1 MKTPAAQTK
10 NAEKQG
16 FPPKQARL
24 NYATLPGAPL
34 RENRGRTRALT
45 MLLDTSPPA
54 AFSLD
59 APPEEADERAS
70 EAAHVAALERQVG
83 ELRAADTRHSALFL
97 QEQKRARHLSLI
109 NEVQKCAL
117 ATRDNAAFVSQVTR
131 AIGSHFSDCD
141 VTFTLLARAWNG
153 LLDSPGPHPA
163 LENGDEMIAVAGAGE
178 HGLGAPPHSHRSSD
192 EFHAQPAH
200 PDARSV
206 VVTSI
211 SLDGE
216 AAGALVVQ
224 TRDVGALDGRDE
236 VALLTSAAIITG
248 HLQNT
253 RLERSMSE
261 VGDFNQSLLNSM
273 LHSLLVVDRNGVIRF
288 VNQRLLDTFGASKHD
303 FQRQPIERVFGEG
316 PARHHDLRGALE
328 SVLEDGEGREIPEVH
343 VWALEGAQIFDV
355 RLFRVFFRGQ
365 PEVALLLINLTKRWR
380 QTYQLQMMHEIGR
393 RFQEAVSLDVDKVLS
408 TVLTCITA
416 GSALGFNRAFVFLF
430 DPSTSHLRGRMA
442 LGPFSPEE
450 AGHIWND
457 ISQREVS
464 LEEMLREDGS
474 PQRIETPL
482 QHQTRGLALSPDSPC
497 MALLRHALDEKRA
510 LLSKGNGWFLCPPD
524 ASPEHF
530 NEANSIAVLLCAPEM
545 AIAPLVAKDELVGVV
560 FADNLYSGAAIEDD
574 DIQMLDTLA
583 QQACLAIDN
592 AQTYETLGRAQK
604 ELVFSERLVAVGEM
618 AARVSHEIRNP
629 LATIGGFAR
638 SVLKK
643 PDDIEGVKRKTGVIV
658 SEVARLEELLTD
670 LLDMARPRPLQMR
683 PESLNEIA
691 DHALLLA
698 EADLRAA
705 RATAERDYDPHLPLV
720 PADRSR
726 LLQALLNTIRNGAQA
741 MPDGGIIRVSTRFL
755 PSHGHT
761 PDMAQISVADAGVG
775 ISDRALKQVF
785 DPFFSTKV
793 SGSGLGLAVTKR
805 IIADHGGQI
814 DVESQE
820 GRGTTFLFSLPLVTP
835 TEKTS
840 APQAAPPQIE
850 ETPPQAQG
858 E

>member
-1 MKTPAAQTK
+1 MGEDNRRTCA
-10 NAEKQG
+10 
-16 FPPKQARL
+16 
-24 NYATLPGAPL
+24 LP
-34 RENRGRTRALT
+34 
-45 MLLDTSPPA
+45 MLLDSSPLATFSSHTSPEEA
-54 AFSLD
+54 D
-59 APPEEADERAS
+59 ASPEEADERAS
-70 EAAHVAALERQVG
+70 EAARFAALERQVQ
-83 ELRAADTRHSALFL
+83 ELSAADARHSALFL

-117 ATRDNAAFVSQVTR
+117 ATRDNEAFVSQVTR

-141 VTFTLLARAWNG
+141 VTFYLGARAWNG
-153 LLDSPGPHPA
+153 LSDAPTAHPA
-163 LENGDEMIAVAGAGE
+163 PENGDELIALALAGE
-178 HGLGAPPHSHRSSD
+178 HGLGPMARARRSPD
-192 EFHAQPAH
+192 DFHAQPAH

-224 TRDVGALDGRDE
+224 TQDVGALDGRDE
-236 VALLTSAAIITG
+236 VALLTSSAIITG
-248 HLQNT
+248 HLQNA
-253 RLERSMSE
+253 RLERTMSE

-288 VNQRLLDTFGASKHD
+288 VNQRLLDTFGAAKYD
-303 FQRQPIERVFGEG
+303 FQRQPLESVFGEA
-316 PARHHDLRGALE
+316 PARHHDLRGAMN
-328 SVLEDGEGREIPEVH
+328 SVLESGEGREVPEVH
-343 VWALEGAQIFDV
+343 VWAPEGTQIFDV

-430 DPSTSHLRGRMA
+430 DPSTSRLCGRMA
-442 LGPFSPEE
+442 LGPSSPEE

-474 PQRIETPL
+474 SERIETPL
-482 QHQTRGLALSPDSPC
+482 QRRTRGLALSPDNAC
-497 MALLRHALDEKRA
+497 LALLRHALEEKRA
-510 LLSKGNGWFLCPPD
+510 LLANRNDWFDCPPD
-524 ASPEHF
+524 ASPEHL
-530 NEANSIAVLLCAPEM
+530 NEAWAFGDLLSAPEIAV
-545 AIAPLVAKDELVGVV
+545 APLVTKDEIIGVV
-560 FADNLYSGAAIEDD
+560 FADNLYSGSPIEDD
-574 DIQMLDTLA
+574 DLQMLDTLA

-592 AQTYETLGRAQK
+592 AQTYETLGQAQQ

-638 SVLKK
+638 NVLRK

-670 LLDMARPRPLQMR
+670 LLDMARPRPLQLR

-705 RATAERDYDPHLPLV
+705 RATIERDYDPHLPPV

-741 MPDGGIIRVSTRFL
+741 MPDGGAIRLSTRFL
-755 PSHGHT
+755 PSYGHT
-761 PDMAQISVADAGVG
+761 PDMAQISIADSGIG

-820 GRGTTFLFSLPLVTP
+820 GRGTTFLFSLPLL
-835 TEKTS
+835 
-840 APQAAPPQIE
+840 APEGKPAKPDASPPQRE
-850 ETPPQAQG
+850 G
-858 E
+858 ENP

>member
-1 MKTPAAQTK
+1 
-10 NAEKQG
+10 
-16 FPPKQARL
+16 
-24 NYATLPGAPL
+24 
-34 RENRGRTRALT
+34 
-45 MLLDTSPPA
+45 MLLDMPSLPG
-54 AFSLD
+54 FSLD
-59 APPEEADERAS
+59 APPEDADERAS
-70 EAAHVAALERQVG
+70 EAARVRELERQLD
-83 ELRAADTRHSALFL
+83 ELRAADSRHSALFL

-117 ATRDNAAFVSQVTR
+117 ATRDNEAFVSQVTR

-141 VTFTLLARAWNG
+141 VTFTLAVRAWNS
-153 LLDSPGPHPA
+153 LLDDPGARLSP
-163 LENGDEMIAVAGAGE
+163 EYGDEMIAVAVSGE
-178 HGLGAPPHSHRSSD
+178 HGLGPMPLSRRASD
-192 EFHAQPAH
+192 DFHDQPAH

-206 VVTSI
+206 VVTSV

-216 AAGALVVQ
+216 PSGALVVQ
-224 TRDVGALDGRDE
+224 TRDVGALDARDE
-236 VALLTSAAIITG
+236 VALLTSSAIITG

-273 LHSLLVVDRNGVIRF
+273 LHSLLVVDRGGVIRF
-288 VNQRLLDTFGASKHD
+288 VNQRLLDTFSVSKHD
-303 FQRQPIERVFGEG
+303 VQRQPLERVFGEG
-316 PARHHDLRGALE
+316 PARHHALRGALE
-328 SVLEDGEGREIPEVH
+328 SVLESGEGREVPEVH
-343 VWALEGAQIFDV
+343 VWAPEGTQIFDV

-430 DPSTSHLRGRMA
+430 DPSTSRLCGRMA
-442 LGPFSPEE
+442 LGPSSPEE

-474 PQRIETPL
+474 PQRIEKPL
-482 QHQTRGLALSPDSPC
+482 QHQTRGLALSPDNAC
-497 MALLRHALDEKRA
+497 LTLLRRALDEKRA
-510 LLSKGNGWFLCPPD
+510 LLAERDAWFQCPAD
-524 ASPEHF
+524 ASPEHL
-530 NEANSIAVLLCAPEM
+530 NEANAFAALLCAPEM
-545 AIAPLVAKDELVGVV
+545 AIAPLVSKDEIVGVV
-560 FADNLYSGAAIEDD
+560 FADNLYSGSPIEDD

-638 SVLKK
+638 NILKK
-643 PDDIEGVKRKTGVIV
+643 PDDIQGVKRKTGVIV

-670 LLDMARPRPLQMR
+670 LLDMARPRPLQLR

-705 RATAERDYDPHLPLV
+705 GATIERDYDPHLPLV

-741 MPDGGIIRVSTRFL
+741 MPDGGPIRVSTRL
-755 PSHGHT
+755 VPSQGQS
-761 PDMAQISVADAGVG
+761 PDMAQISVADSGVG
-775 ISDRALKQVF
+775 ISNRALKQVF

-820 GRGTTFLFSLPLVTP
+820 GRGTTFVFCLPLVTP
-835 TEKTS
+835 TENRLS
-840 APQAAPPQIE
+840 SEEAPAPSNG
-850 ETPPQAQG
+850 A
-858 E
+858 

>member
-1 MKTPAAQTK
+1 
-10 NAEKQG
+10 
-16 FPPKQARL
+16 
-24 NYATLPGAPL
+24 
-34 RENRGRTRALT
+34 

-54 AFSLD
+54 GFSLD
-59 APPEEADERAS
+59 TPPEDAGEGAS
-70 EAAHVAALERQVG
+70 EAARVRELERQLN
-83 ELRAADTRHSALFL
+83 ELRAADSRHSALFL

-117 ATRDNAAFVSQVTR
+117 ATRDNEAFVSQVTR

-141 VTFTLLARAWNG
+141 VTFSLSARAWNG
-153 LLDSPGPHPA
+153 LLNRPGALPSP
-163 LENGDEMIAVAGAGE
+163 ENGDEMIAVAVAGE
-178 HGLGAPPHSHRSSD
+178 HGLGAVRLARRAPDDSRS
-192 EFHAQPAH
+192 QPAH

-216 AAGALVVQ
+216 PSGALVVQ

-236 VALLTSAAIITG
+236 VALLTSSAIITG

-288 VNQRLLDTFGASKHD
+288 VNQRLLDTFGASKYD
-303 FQRQPIERVFGEG
+303 IQRQPLERVFGEA

-328 SVLEDGEGREIPEVH
+328 SVLESGEGKEVPEVH
-343 VWALEGAQIFDV
+343 VWAPEGTQIFDV

-430 DPSTSHLRGRMA
+430 DPSNARLCGRMA
-442 LGPFSPEE
+442 LGPSSPEE

-474 PQRIETPL
+474 PQRSETSL
-482 QHQTRGLALSPDSPC
+482 QHQTRGLALSPDNAC
-497 MALLRHALDEKRA
+497 LALLRRALHEKRA
-510 LLSKGNGWFLCPPD
+510 LLAGRDDWLQCPPD
-524 ASPEHF
+524 ASSEHLS
-530 NEANSIAVLLCAPEM
+530 EAGAFAALLCAPEM
-545 AIAPLVAKDELVGVV
+545 AIAPLVAKDEIVGVV
-560 FADNLYSGAAIEDD
+560 FADNLYSSSAIEDD
-574 DIQMLDTLA
+574 DLQMLDTLA

-638 SVLKK
+638 NILRK

-670 LLDMARPRPLQMR
+670 LLDMARPRPLQLR

-705 RATAERDYDPHLPLV
+705 RARVERDYDPHLPPV

-741 MPDGGIIRVSTRFL
+741 MPDGGLIRVSTRFVAA
-755 PSHGHT
+755 HGHS
-761 PDMAQISVADAGVG
+761 PDMARISVADSGVG
-775 ISDRALKQVF
+775 ISSRALGQVF

-820 GRGTTFLFSLPLVTP
+820 GRGTTFLFSLPIHTRNEE
-835 TEKTS
+835 TTS
-840 APQAAPPQIE
+840 LQD
-850 ETPPQAQG
+850 TPPQTEDGGA
-858 E
+858 

>member
-1 MKTPAAQTK
+1 MPLVADFQPLSPASDGNEGVSQ
-10 NAEKQG
+10 
-16 FPPKQARL
+16 
-24 NYATLPGAPL
+24 
-34 RENRGRTRALT
+34 RAHL
-45 MLLDTSPPA
+45 
-54 AFSLD
+54 
-59 APPEEADERAS
+59 EE
-70 EAAHVAALERQVG
+70 LERLVG
-83 ELRAADTRHSALFL
+83 ELRQSDARHSALFL

-117 ATRDNAAFVSQVTR
+117 ATRDHEAFLSQVTR

-141 VTFTLLARAWNG
+141 VTFYLSARAWNG
-153 LLDSPGPHPA
+153 LSETLNAPPCP
-163 LENGDEMIAVAGAGE
+163 ENGDEMVAVAVAGE
-178 HGLGAPPHSHRSSD
+178 HNLGPAPLSRRSPD
-192 EFHAQPAH
+192 EWRALPAH

-206 VVTSI
+206 VVTAI
-211 SLDGE
+211 RLDDE
-216 AAGALVVQ
+216 AAGAIVIQ
-224 TRDVGALDGRDE
+224 TRDEGALDGRDE

-253 RLERSMSE
+253 RLSRSMSE

-273 LHSLLVVDRNGVIRF
+273 LHSLLVVDGNGTIRF
-288 VNQRLLDTFGASKHD
+288 VNARLLDTFGARREEIE
-303 FQRQPIERVFGEG
+303 RQPLERVFGEG
-316 PARHHDLRGALE
+316 PARHHDLRGAVQ
-328 SVLEDGEGREIPEVH
+328 SVLETGEGREVPEVH
-343 VWALEGAQIFDV
+343 VWAPEGTQIFDV

-393 RFQEAVSLDVDKVLS
+393 RFQEAVSLDVDKVLA

-430 DPSTSHLRGRMA
+430 DHSRNKLCGRMA
-442 LGPFSPEE
+442 LGPSSSEE
-450 AGHIWND
+450 AGFIWND

-464 LEEMLREDGS
+464 LEEMLAEDGS
-474 PQRIETPL
+474 PARIEKPL
-482 QHQTRGLALSPDSPC
+482 QHQTRGLALSPNNPC
-497 MALLRHALDEKRA
+497 LEVLKRALEEKRA
-510 LLSKGNGWFLCPPD
+510 LLTRRDDWFSCPPD
-524 ASPEHF
+524 APGEHLD
-530 NEANSIAVLLCAPEM
+530 EANAFAALLCAPEM
-545 AIAPLVAKDELVGVV
+545 AVAPLVTKDEMVGVV
-560 FADNLYSGAAIEDD
+560 FADNLYSSAPIEDD

-592 AQTYETLGRAQK
+592 AQTYETLERAQR
-604 ELVFSERLVAVGEM
+604 ELVSSERLVAVGEM

-643 PDDIEGVKRKTGVIV
+643 PDELEGVKRKTGVIV

-670 LLDMARPRPLQMR
+670 LLDMARPRPLQLR

-698 EADLRAA
+698 DADLRAS
-705 RATAERDYDPHLPLV
+705 RAVVERDYAGDLPPV

-741 MPDGGIIRVSTRFL
+741 MPDGGALRVATRFV
-755 PSHGHT
+755 PSEGHGD
-761 PDMAQISVADAGVG
+761 DMVQISVADSGIG
-775 ISDRALKQVF
+775 ISNRALKQVF

-814 DVESQE
+814 DVESRE
-820 GRGTTFLFSLPLVTP
+820 GEGTTFIFSLPLHT
-835 TEKTS
+835 
-840 APQAAPPQIE
+840 A
-850 ETPPQAQG
+850 ETLADKA
-858 E
+858 EINSDKAEL